1 MGTLSGSI
9 AALLRYNDVNKDCGC
24 IVEETIHPEG
34 PIGQLVCC
42 SSSSKCFLTMRNFVS
57 NNSHS
62 TKTALVVAIKA

>member
-1 MGTLSGSI
+1 MDILSGYI
-9 AALLRYNDVNKDCGC
+9 VALLRYKDVNKECGY
-24 IVEETIHPEG
+24 IVEETIHPQG